1 MSSGLTHI
9 GAIARGLAYAPAAS
23 PRAQGPATDKAE
35 ARLQVSAVK
44 PVAATP
50 NAAEAREQVREQV
63 MAERGVDLFA
73 LYRMGSQDRI
83 RAEAA
88 ILAETAMRTS
98 QARARETATFIDLRV

>member
-9 GAIARGLAYAPAAS
+9 GAIARGLAYAPAPS
-23 PRAQGPATDKAE
+23 VRAPGQADATAE
-35 ARLQVSAVK
+35 RFQVSAVK
-44 PVAATP
+44 PVAPTG
-50 NAAEAREQVREQV
+50 NSAETRERIREQV

-73 LYRMGSQDRI
+73 LYKMGSQDRI

-88 ILAETAMRTS
+88 ILAETAMRTG